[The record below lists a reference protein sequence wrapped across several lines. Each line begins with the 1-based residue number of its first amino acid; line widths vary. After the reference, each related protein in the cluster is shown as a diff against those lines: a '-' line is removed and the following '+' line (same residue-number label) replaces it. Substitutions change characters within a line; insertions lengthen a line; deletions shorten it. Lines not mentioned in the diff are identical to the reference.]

1 MNDSELSALGVTRDK
16 GRGGQDR
23 VLVRNDLAE
32 AEIYL
37 HGATVTHYQP
47 TGHAPVLFVSSNAI
61 FDGAKPI
68 RGGVPICWPWFGPHP
83 TDLSQ
88 PQHGTV
94 RTKAWTLTYA
104 ERQPDGATRLSF
116 SVETHEV
123 EVTYLVTVGRS
134 LTTTLI
140 AANRST
146 MPLNITE
153 ALHSYLAVGDLRQI
167 SVEGLA
173 GVDYIDRVAHNRDQ
187 QPAGAIRFNG
197 EFDRTFLNTVTPVTV
212 IDPMWKRRL
221 IISKQGSKSTVV
233 WNPGAEKITT
243 FKDLAADQW
252 PMFVCVETANASD
265 NVVTVAPGTS
275 HVMEAEISVVG

>member
-1 MNDSELSALGVTRDK
+1 MPEQPIKLSDVTESP
-16 GRGGQDR
+16 GQGGLPHIR
-23 VLVRNDLAE
+23 IENAE
-32 AEIYL
+32 GSAEIYL
-37 HGATVTHYQP
+37 HGATVTHFQP
-47 TGHAPVLFVSSNAI
+47 AGQKPLIFVSKQAI
-61 FDGAKPI
+61 FDGKKPI

-94 RTKAWTLTYA
+94 RTKKWTLMYA

-123 EVTYLVTVGRS
+123 EVAYLVTVGRS

-140 AANRST
+140 ATNRST

-153 ALHSYLAVGDLRQI
+153 AMHSYLAVGDLRQI

-197 EFDRTFLNTVTPVTV
+197 EFDRTFLNTATPVTV
-212 IDPMWKRRL
+212 IDPVLKRRL
-221 IISKQGSKSTVV
+221 VVSKQGSQSTVV
-233 WNPGAEKITT
+233 WNPGEEKIRT
-243 FKDLAADQW
+243 FKDLADHQW

-275 HVMEAEISVVG
+275 HLMQAEISVA